1 MKYNSQ
7 LDYLHMMCDYMQMG
21 ADAGLDNKGCLMA
34 RGKRERCLGQVTK
47 LSASSWKFIICTS
60 LANLNMQ
67 VIEKCNVLL
76 VSNILVSWV
85 KNIENNFIY
94 K

>member
-47 LSASSWKFIICTS
+47 LSASSWKFIKFCQFKHASDCLEICRE
-60 LANLNMQ
+60 MQ
-67 VIEKCNVLL
+67 CFAGIKYFGVMSQKH
-76 VSNILVSWV
+76 
-85 KNIENNFIY
+85 
-94 K
+94 